1 MVYPQNPSTGGRDS
15 SQSLQQIQFN
25 AIGGLLEILS
35 QKQTKKRESKKI
47 WIMAILNLVN
57 FWSFRVQNS
66 VIIFHY
72 YKCLCN
78 EHLCAFW
85 SVITTFK
92 LTNWNREPLSS
103 YKVMSGMR
111 TLGLSGELGSHPPS
125 SFSSLS
131 FCCSA
136 WLFLLY
142 SWPSWGFSKLE
153 PFHLFLGGLIHPE
166 SNILSLFDSAFG
178 SYPLKSSLT
187 FSFCLF
193 VFVS

>member
-1 MVYPQNPSTGGRDS
+1 MVYPRNPSTGGRDS

-66 VIIFHY
+66 IIIFHY

-85 SVITTFK
+85 SVITMFK
-92 LTNWNREPLSS
+92 LTNWNRKPLSS

-111 TLGLSGELGSHPPS
+111 TLGLSGELGSHPPPH
-125 SFSSLS
+125 
-131 FCCSA
+131 
-136 WLFLLY
+136 FLPLA
-142 SWPSWGFSKLE
+142 SVVP
-153 PFHLFLGGLIHPE
+153 LGCFYCTPGLPE
-166 SNILSLFDSAFG
+166 GSPNLSLFIYFLEVSFTP
-178 SYPLKSSLT
+178 SPISCPLKSSLT